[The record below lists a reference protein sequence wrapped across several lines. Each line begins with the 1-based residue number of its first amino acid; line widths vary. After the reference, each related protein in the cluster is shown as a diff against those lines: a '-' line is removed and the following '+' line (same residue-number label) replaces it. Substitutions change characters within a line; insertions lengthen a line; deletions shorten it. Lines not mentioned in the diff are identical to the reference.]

1 MPSRLVPWGGVFDR
15 LGIESPRKSS
25 EMSGKALHPDHVEFF
40 AALGR
45 RIRELRKERGWS
57 LHDMVVKHGYYQSQW
72 QKYEGGGPVTVDSL
86 LRMATIFGM
95 PLGRLIDDLGEF
107 PRTDS
112 SRMHSGEPTRPPKKT
127 AAKKLAQRTSSTIKR
142 GSRSE
147 V

>member
-1 MPSRLVPWGGVFDR
+1 
-15 LGIESPRKSS
+15 
-25 EMSGKALHPDHVEFF
+25 MSGKALHPDHAEFF

-107 PRTDS
+107 PKAGLSKRQ
-112 SRMHSGEPTRPPKKT
+112 SGEPTRAAKKT
-127 AAKKLAQRTSSTIKR
+127 AAKKAAQRSSS
-142 GSRSE
+142 GL
-147 V
+147 